1 MKGVNFEKQ
10 PITSARWLRRGGA
23 NGPVARDRK
32 FISRYLHSDVHK
44 FVIHS
49 ALLVAVLHG
58 IDFNGISLTRWHSGL
73 WQTLIYRMAASS
85 VLFVH
90 RYRNIRGLETR
101 FRTESFS
108 AFTVPVLDGT
118 IVSKISVCVLH
129 GNTIF
134 NITFNFAFAHS
145 ELCKL
150 NLIRGNFVCSFRSLL
165 IVIFDG
171 RKVF

>member
-1 MKGVNFEKQ
+1 MGRLHAIVNS
-10 PITSARWLRRGGA
+10 SADIYIPMCINSSFIRPCWWPYCTVLILTESHSRDDTLAYDKHWFIGWPRALYFLSTGIEIYGA
-23 NGPVARDRK
+23 TK
-32 FISRYLHSDVHK
+32 I
-44 FVIHS
+44 
-49 ALLVAVLHG
+49 
-58 IDFNGISLTRWHSGL
+58 
-73 WQTLIYRMAASS
+73 
-85 VLFVH
+85 
-90 RYRNIRGLETR
+90 
-101 FRTESFS
+101 RTESFS